1 MCILQSKRAQSQKK
15 REEQAAK
22 KKARDEKKV
31 RMNTA
36 SIISANTNQSHIAT
50 RKARERKSQRTAQG
64 NIIYQVKQMTIDMIL
79 LG

>member
-1 MCILQSKRAQSQKK
+1 
-15 REEQAAK
+15 
-22 KKARDEKKV
+22 
-31 RMNTA
+31 MNTA